1 MNHPLLIADLDL
13 GWW

>member
-1 MNHPLLIADLDL
+1 MNHPLLMADLDL

>member
-13 GWW
+13 RWW